1 MLTIR
6 LEKLAYIIEKAREF
20 DAEVPS
26 DAEEGSN
33 AADDAEREILLDTPD
48 NPTTQELRDAID
60 GLNIDEREELL
71 ALVWLGRGDYNAENW
86 SEALQLARQTQTATE
101 TAYLL
106 GTLAV
111 LVTLPSTEATGLQG
125 ILQAI
130 QSGGRRVGLVAW
142 APVAA
147 ALVAL
152 GGLGQVAS
160 WFGGCARLPWRRPRR
175 EAPRRARCR
184 RRRGALVCR
193 RSQRSI
199 PIHRPLCGPG
209 RRRGL

>member
-1 MLTIR
+1 MLTIP

-86 SEALQLARQTQTATE
+86 SEALQQARQTQTATE

-106 GTLAV
+106 GTPLLADYLEEGV
-111 LVTLPSTEATGLQG
+111 S
-125 ILQAI
+125 
-130 QSGGRRVGLVAW
+130 
-142 APVAA
+142 
-147 ALVAL
+147 AL
-152 GGLGQVAS
+152 GYSLED
-160 WFGGCARLPWRRPRR
+160 F
-175 EAPRRARCR
+175 
-184 RRRGALVCR
+184 RRG
-193 RSQRSI
+193 
-199 PIHRPLCGPG
+199 
-209 RRRGL
+209 